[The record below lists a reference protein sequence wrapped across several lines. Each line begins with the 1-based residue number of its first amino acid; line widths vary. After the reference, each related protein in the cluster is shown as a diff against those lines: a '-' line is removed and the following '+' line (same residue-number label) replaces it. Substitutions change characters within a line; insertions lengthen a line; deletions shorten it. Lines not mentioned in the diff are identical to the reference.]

1 MITGDSGGGAA
12 VHHLIKSLKR
22 IDVMDEAG
30 KMLACDMHNFVKPLE
45 VACSDCWGRQGIG
58 HRSPFQMIYLFVKII
73 KTVRKEFTRPG
84 LERMWNA
91 VIEKM
96 RTDPLWKA
104 IAERQFPGPFD
115 DFNKKVDMEN
125 PQEGDDTTEASP
137 ENATANLQDPVF
149 TRWGTVL
156 AGVSVFANN
165 WPVIY
170 FFCVTV
176 KDDKKSSSYLWQL
189 CCALLS
195 LMNNKDDL
203 PPTNEGKSLEDFINS
218 FSLADRED
226 TPTTTT
232 LQPGDTPTFLAV
244 LYFLD
249 GFNNAFF
256 EGKYI
261 IYIICCVFYL
271 LYHICYHS
279 SLLVSF

>member
-1 MITGDSGGGAA
+1 
-12 VHHLIKSLKR
+12 
-22 IDVMDEAG
+22 MDEAG

-45 VACSDCWGRQGIG
+45 VACVDCWGRQGIG

-73 KTVRKEFTRPG
+73 KTVRKEYTRPG

-104 IAERQFPGPFD
+104 IAESQFPGPFD
-115 DFNKKVDMEN
+115 DFNKKVDMEEEDEEN
-125 PQEGDDTTEASP
+125 EEGDDTDEASP
-137 ENATANLQDPVF
+137 KDATANLQDPVF

-203 PPTNEGKSLEDFINS
+203 PPTNEGESLEDFINS
-218 FSLADRED
+218 FSPVDRED
-226 TPTTTT
+226 TPTTTA

-261 IYIICCVFYL
+261 SVSYVVSIFHVISAIITHGRYPF
-271 LYHICYHS
+271 
-279 SLLVSF
+279 